1 MGLEAKITNQLTNQ
15 CVQVEIGNSK
25 SETKKYYSVPENRAD
40 EFIASYK
47 KNDKKISFVTNTAFV
62 SAILGGVL
70 LTSLITRNLKSGI
83 LRWALNTMGGIAGAV
98 ASFLAGDKY
107 IQNKQNKLMQEYQA
121 HEIQ

>member
-1 MGLEAKITNQLTNQ
+1 MGLEAKITNKLTNQ

-47 KNDKKISFVTNTAFV
+47 KNDKKISFFTNTAFV

-70 LTSLITRNLKSGI
+70 LTSLMTRNLKSGI
-83 LRWALNTMGGIAGAV
+83 LRWTLNTIGGIAGGV
-98 ASFLAGDKY
+98 ASFIAGDKY